1 MIKVLTR
8 QSAIKFALSLILK
21 PFTAYGR
28 AKTWKRIIADTLL
41 YHTLTTMNRRQAC
54 AFYKPTRAVYND
66 VVKQLNYPQVIE
78 ELGDDARL
86 LWVGAKRTDKVL
98 LYFHGA

>member
-1 MIKVLTR
+1 MLNR
-8 QSAIKFALSLILK
+8 QPAIKFALSLILK

-28 AKTWKRIIADTLL
+28 AKTWKRIIADTFL
-41 YHTLTTMNRRQAC
+41 YHTLTRMNRRQVR
-54 AFYKPTRAVYND
+54 AFYQPTRAVYND